1 MNGNYLIDT
10 NILIDFLR
18 GENEELLTKLSKN
31 KCFVSIIAVGELYYG
46 AENSTNP
53 KKHFKL
59 LEAFLSNFIIIDI
72 DNKIAKHY
80 ASIKVSLKTKGKP
93 IPENDIWIAG
103 TALSHELTLIT
114 YDKHFLNIEQIK
126 TKSKI

>member
-18 GENEELLTKLSKN
+18 GKNEELLTKLSKN
-31 KCFVSIIAVGELYYG
+31 KCFVSIITVGELYYA

-59 LEAFLSNFIIIDI
+59 LEAFLLNFIIIDI
-72 DNKIAKHY
+72 GNNIAKHF
-80 ASIKVSLKTKGKP
+80 ASIKISLKVKGKP
-93 IPENDIWIAG
+93 IPENDIWIAA
-103 TALSHELTLIT
+103 TALSHDITLIT
-114 YDKHFLNIEQIK
+114 NDNHFLNIGQIK
-126 TKSKI
+126 TKSTI